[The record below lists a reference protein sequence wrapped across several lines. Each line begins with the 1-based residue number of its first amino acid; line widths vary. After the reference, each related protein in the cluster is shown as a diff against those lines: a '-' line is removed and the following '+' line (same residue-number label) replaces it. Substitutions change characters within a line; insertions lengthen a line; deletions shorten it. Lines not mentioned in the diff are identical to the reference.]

1 MADYLRSLIS
11 LDGHSMIGPR
21 RLFYVER
28 YARLLVA
35 KTLNHF
41 HQLHQDLETEFVL
54 WTFMQHLDLVRKM
67 VDRSFVVRHTLAM
80 QSMLPQKKADRLFL
94 RTLANQEQRLLF
106 DGMLN
111 NKFEDIKRLLKSNSE
126 HLSEE
131 EGFHLFNFFRIK
143 LPEIFNEHKKSVL
156 LLLQGHPDP
165 DFPLPFLEDF
175 VRDLLQSEFF
185 LNWLQG
191 RPENLR
197 NQEYRQFLREKA
209 STASP
214 EMDQILAVSLSAMDL
229 FHEKASLFEP
239 EQRQL
244 LTHLLTF
251 VQNLSGYMTEAV
263 FQRESFMM
271 ALEENVTER
280 VRVLYQLEAN
290 ILRPLYDELQGAHT
304 RSTQTQQFLHAQ
316 AKQTGKAISALDGFA
331 DLEQHQA
338 HFQYLNNLYTK
349 HMGEITQ
356 GFHKRQETL
365 EKLKSPEF
373 ANKRKGYF
381 LKKLDSCL
389 RFIPRAKREHK
400 PVVVKYHKIPEA
412 ILLSEQESALGNFI
426 AENDYEKL
434 ICLRAFEKGRNILNG
449 LHQSKGTV
457 KLNLRQLFGEA
468 LSKERCF
475 VLFQEALAELWQ
487 VASAHP
493 DETSDFLLHQ
503 FEIYLKGL
511 GLPEY
516 PSRSG
521 LSAFERTGYI
531 LAYLAQSEHIKLLV
545 EVKYHQ
551 LIYDWEALF
560 NLSHFLLMLDSR
572 LRNSQAS
579 FEDHF
584 CNTLDQA
591 WDCLTHYCLFAGPGQ
606 YNQLANPLTLFDYS
620 YAEALDEYGS
630 PPLTLTLLDSP
641 DDDISD
647 FGLLHL
653 EAPAAQAALPTAR
666 SPKSPQALVPWQ
678 ENTPAAPEPA
688 AAYADDDDDDYGS
701 PVLRRGPAAPAAGVP
716 GGVTPGRRLIPP
728 APASGKVEIYTAP
741 SRRAMPGAGQIMMPD
756 EDDFYKVMSGQTVN
770 VPPATPA
777 ASPPPPAPPAP
788 PPPPV
793 AGAGETPFYRSRGAM
808 AAEPEPPVPAA
819 KSKPKREPWL
829 ELTPQ
834 PHKAE
839 NYDDIMDHI
848 LTRSQG
854 PGGASSA
861 PAPAKAPD
869 PTNDGDY
876 NQLVEDILRRNRF
889 DPNARVS
896 SGETISTHN
905 QEEIKQNKKRPG
917 FS

>member
-1 MADYLRSLIS
+1 VVADYLRSLIS
-11 LDGHSMIGPR
+11 LDGHAMIVPR
-21 RLFYVER
+21 RHFYIER

-35 KTLNHF
+35 KTLTAF
-41 HQLHQDLETEFVL
+41 QQLHQDLETEFVL

-106 DGMLN
+106 DGMIN

-143 LPEIFNEHKKSVL
+143 LPEIFDEHKKSVL

-175 VRDLLQSEFF
+175 IRDLLQSEFF

-214 EMDQILAVSLSAMDL
+214 EMDQILAVSLLSMDL

-239 EQRQL
+239 DQRQL
-244 LTHLLTF
+244 LTQLLSFIQT
-251 VQNLSGYMTEAV
+251 LCGYTTEAV

-271 ALEENVTER
+271 ALEEGVTER

-304 RSTQTQQFLHAQ
+304 RSAQTQQFLHAQ
-316 AKQTGKAISALDGFA
+316 AKQTGKALSALDGFA
-331 DLEQHQA
+331 DLEQMQA
-338 HFQYLNNLYTK
+338 HFQFLNNLYTK

-356 GFHKRQETL
+356 SFHKRQETL
-365 EKLKSPEF
+365 EKLKSTEF
-373 ANKRKGYF
+373 ANKRKGFY
-381 LKKLDSCL
+381 LKKLESCL

-400 PVVVKYHKIPEA
+400 PVVVKYHKIPDA
-412 ILLSEQESALGNFI
+412 LLLSEQESALSNFS
-426 AENDYEKL
+426 AENEYEKL
-434 ICLRAFEKGRNILNG
+434 ICLRAFEKSRNILNG

-457 KLNLRQLFGEA
+457 KLNLRQLFGEE

-493 DETSDFLLHQ
+493 DETTDFLLHQ

-511 GLPEY
+511 GLPEE
-516 PSRSG
+516 PTRSG
-521 LSAFERTGYI
+521 LSVFERTGYI

-545 EVKYHQ
+545 EIKYHQ

-560 NLSHFLLMLDSR
+560 NLSHFFFMLDAR

-591 WDCLTHYCLFAGPGQ
+591 WECLTHYCLFAGPGQ
-606 YNQLANPLTLFDYS
+606 YNQLANPLILFDYS

-630 PPLTLTLLDSP
+630 PPLTLTLHDTP
-641 DDDISD
+641 DEASD

-653 EAPAAQAALPTAR
+653 EAPAAQPALPAAR
-666 SPKSPQALVPWQ
+666 SPKRSQALVPWQ
-678 ENTPAAPEPA
+678 ENAPHAAEPEAAP
-688 AAYADDDDDDYGS
+688 ADDDDDDYGS
-701 PVLRRGPAAPAAGVP
+701 PLPRRGAAGPATGMP
-716 GGVTPGRRLIPP
+716 GGASPGSGRRLIPP

-741 SRRAMPGAGQIMMPD
+741 TRRAMPGAGQIMMPD

-770 VPPATPA
+770 VPPATPSPSPA
-777 ASPPPPAPPAP
+777 PPVPPPP
-788 PPPPV
+788 
-793 AGAGETPFYRSRGAM
+793 GAGTEEMPFYRSRGAIE
-808 AAEPEPPVPAA
+808 AEPEPPVPQG

-854 PGGASSA
+854 PGAAAA
-861 PAPAKAPD
+861 PSTKAPD

-876 NQLVEDILRRNRF
+876 NQLVEDILKRNRF

-896 SGETISTHN
+896 NGETISSHN
-905 QEEIKQNKKRPG
+905 QEEFKQNKKRPG